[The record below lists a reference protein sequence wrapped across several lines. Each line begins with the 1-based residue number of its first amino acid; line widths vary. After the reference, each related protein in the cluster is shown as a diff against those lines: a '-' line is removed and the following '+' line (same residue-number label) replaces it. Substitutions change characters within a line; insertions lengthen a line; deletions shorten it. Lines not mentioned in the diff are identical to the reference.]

1 MKFVKCFLVILML
14 VAIAGLGLYMC
25 SSSKETGKNEA
36 AVMI

>member
-14 VAIAGLGLYMC
+14 AGLGLYMC
-25 SSSKETGKNEA
+25 SNSKETGKNEA

>member
-25 SSSKETGKNEA
+25 SNSRETQKKEA